1 MDITLRSF
9 DVVGFPEMARAGE
22 MSLIYGLLTVFSVQ
36 VINGEGVHQL
46 FYSKIGEK
54 RVNEKG

>member
-1 MDITLRSF
+1 
-9 DVVGFPEMARAGE
+9 

-54 RVNEKG
+54 RVNEK

>member
-1 MDITLRSF
+1 
-9 DVVGFPEMARAGE
+9 

-36 VINGEGVHQL
+36 VINGEGVRQL

-54 RVNEKG
+54 RVNEK